1 MKADGYRLLAMPN
14 KKRTSARLLLGAL
27 FMCVALIPICLFADV
42 FWRFKKNHSRLLQ
55 ELGGT
60 QVYSTAVQVN
70 GEPGMLYTYA
80 FEEKSAT
87 EIGAQL
93 RNRFLIAKEIS
104 PSVGTMITSKENGRM
119 QRLIV
124 IPSGYETASS
134 IVMLFEQSLQEGKKR
149 SADEPLAWPEG
160 LSALPGVPR
169 FTAFCSATRT
179 SFVTAETSHEPE
191 DAMKSVGVAL
201 RDSGWSALPVASPTF
216 SLFVR
221 GTKTCIAFA
230 THPAGIAQTTLSVMQ
245 REGAG
250 K

>member
-1 MKADGYRLLAMPN
+1 MNAAGGRLTVMQNELR
-14 KKRTSARLLLGAL
+14 KSARLLPSAL
-27 FMCVALIPICLFADV
+27 FMCVILIPVCLFADV

-60 QVYSTAVQVN
+60 QVYATAVQVN

-80 FEEKSAT
+80 FEDKSAT
-87 EIGAQL
+87 DIGAQL
-93 RNRFLIAKEIS
+93 RTRLLIAKEVS
-104 PSVGTMITSKENGRM
+104 PSVGMMITSKENGRL

-134 IVMLFEQSLQEGKKR
+134 IVMLFEQSLQEVKKR
-149 SADEPLAWPEG
+149 SADEALAWPEG
-160 LSALPGVPR
+160 LSTLPGVPR
-169 FTAFCSATRT
+169 FTAFCAATRT
-179 SFVTAETSHEPE
+179 SFVTAETAHEPE
-191 DAMKSVGVAL
+191 EAIKSVGVAL
-201 RDSGWSALPVASPTF
+201 RDGGWSVLPVTSPTF

-230 THPAGIAQTTLSVMQ
+230 TRPAGTAQTTLSVMQ